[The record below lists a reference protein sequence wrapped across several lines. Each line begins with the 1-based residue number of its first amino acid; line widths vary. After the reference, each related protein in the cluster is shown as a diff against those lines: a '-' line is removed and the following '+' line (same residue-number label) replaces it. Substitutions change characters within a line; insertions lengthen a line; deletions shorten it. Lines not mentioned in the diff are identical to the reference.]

1 MRNLLENLNEE
12 QREAVLQCDSNQFVL
27 AGAGSGK
34 TRVLTSKI
42 AYLVNELHVAPWKIL
57 ALTFTNKAAREM
69 KERAERLLGENLNGL
84 ELSTFHSWGV
94 RFLHRNSSFLEEAGY
109 KYPFV
114 VYDRS
119 DSKSLMSRILNSLGL
134 SDTKDRHGTLSP
146 ASALETISKIKVA
159 ASPVTLEPT
168 HISESEHRIYSEYQR
183 LLRSAAAFD
192 FDDLLMMP
200 LHLLATSQELRER
213 EQSRLEWILVDEY
226 QEINAPQYFLLRILV
241 GDKNHICAV
250 GDPDQS
256 IYAWRGSKMQFLMN
270 FQKDFGGIATI
281 LSQNYRSTGK
291 ILSAANGV
299 IQNNTQRIPKDLVPV
314 REDGEAVHIVK
325 FSSSDDESE
334 WIARRIDELVT
345 RHGFAYSEF
354 AILYRMN
361 ALSRS
366 IETALIE
373 HNIPYRI
380 VKGLAFYDRLEI
392 KDVISCLRLAVN
404 PLDNVALARVAGI
417 YRFGLGEK
425 NLEKLAEYTSK
436 MKDFSAEEIWNS
448 IANGEIDLKGK
459 AKSGAVTLA
468 EYSLNILRNAETMSG
483 ALNAVLHD
491 NGYLDHLKAEFPSD
505 WQDKEDN
512 VMEILSVTSAEKSL
526 IDTLTEI
533 PLYTDSDERS
543 VTDNAIN
550 VMTLHSAKGLEFP
563 IVFIVAME
571 EAIFPSQRAEE
582 DTSIDEE
589 RRLCYVGITRAMEQL
604 YLTYSESRMLFGTFR
619 YNDPSRFLKELP
631 QNMVEEKDLSETPI
645 KSRYSNDNTFK
656 VNRRF
661 KKRFW

>member
-1 MRNLLENLNEE
+1 MSSILDNLNKE
-12 QREAVLQCDSNQFVL
+12 QREAVLQCSQNQFVL

-94 RFLHRNSSFLEEAGY
+94 RFLHRNSFFLEEAGY

-134 SDTKDRHGTLSP
+134 KNKESHPPLSP
-146 ASALETISKIKVA
+146 AEVLEEISKIKVA
-159 ASPVTLEPT
+159 VSPVTLEAT
-168 HISESEHRIYSEYQR
+168 HIGSTEKRIYDEYQKM
-183 LLRSAAAFD
+183 LKAAGAFD
-192 FDDLLMMP
+192 FDDLLMIP
-200 LHLLATSQELRER
+200 LHLLATNPELRER
-213 EQSRLEWILVDEY
+213 EQSRLEWLLVDEY
-226 QEINAPQYFLLRILV
+226 QDINSPQYFLLRILV
-241 GDKNHICAV
+241 GDKNRIMAV

-270 FQKDFGGIATI
+270 FQKDFGGTITI

-291 ILSAANGV
+291 ILLAANSV

-314 REDGEAVHIVK
+314 RESGELVHIVK

-334 WIARRIDELVT
+334 WIASRIDELVT
-345 RHGFAYSEF
+345 KHGFAYSEF

-366 IETALIE
+366 IESALIE

-392 KDVISCLRLAVN
+392 KDVISALRLAVN
-404 PLDNVALARVAGI
+404 PMDDVALKRVAGI
-417 YRFGLGEK
+417 YKVGLGEK
-425 NLEKLAEYTSK
+425 NIEKLREYIEK
-436 MKDFSAEEIWNS
+436 MESFSSEDIWLS
-448 IANGEIDLKGK
+448 IENGEIDLKGK
-459 AKSGAVTLA
+459 AKTGAMTLA
-468 EYSLNILRNAETMSG
+468 GYCLNILRNASSMKD
-483 ALNAVLHD
+483 ALNSVLYD
-491 NGYLDHLKAEFPSD
+491 NGYLEHLKSEFPSD
-505 WQDKEDN
+505 WEEKEEN
-512 VMEILSVTSAEKSL
+512 VLEILSISTPEKSV
-526 IDTLTEI
+526 IDALTEI
-533 PLYTDSDERS
+533 PLYTDNDERN
-543 VTDNAIN
+543 VTENAIN

-582 DTSIDEE
+582 ETSIDEE
-589 RRLCYVGITRAMEQL
+589 RRLCYVGITRAMERL
-604 YLTYSESRMLFGTFR
+604 YLTHAVTRMLFGTFR
-619 YNDPSRFLKELP
+619 YNEPSRFLKEID
-631 QNMVEEKDLSETPI
+631 NEMTDEEDLSGTTFT
-645 KSRYSNDNTFK
+645 SRFGRDNTYS
-656 VNRRF
+656 VNPRH